1 MEKEEI
7 RREFWERLKTA
18 EKVLIGIGK
27 EWDTGSGKSRD
38 EVKAAAESLKKVTGG
53 KDCYVITTLSG
64 DALDALGPFAGHMA
78 APLDVSLTEEQ
89 WDAYMKWLSF
99 TLNRNTLLLEL
110 GEDFSHPSLI
120 RFPFEKT
127 AMLNQKAFLF
137 RVNQKFC
144 QIPETLKG
152 KAVSVPEDSAAFAA
166 GLLEEQG

>member
-64 DALDALGPFAGHMA
+64 DALDALEPFAGHMA

-137 RVNQKFC
+137 PGQSEVLPDPGNPERKGCLRPGGFC
-144 QIPETLKG
+144 G
-152 KAVSVPEDSAAFAA
+152 VCRRS
-166 GLLEEQG
+166 LEEQG